1 MEKENLR
8 ETDEQ
13 ITTAEKEEVQGKD
26 HPQETEASGNS
37 GFPMAAAVLII
48 VFCIFIFIVA
58 FTDFLGS
65 RFGEKLENGV
75 LVLIAV
81 ILAGMLF
88 KDKIRKKK

>member
-1 MEKENLR
+1 MKKENLR

-13 ITTAEKEEVQGKD
+13 VTAEEKEEVQAAD

-37 GFPMAAAVLII
+37 GFRMATAVLII
-48 VFCIFIFIVA
+48 VICIFIFIVT

-81 ILAGMLF
+81 ILAGLLF
-88 KDKIRKKK
+88 KDKIRK

>member
-1 MEKENLR
+1 MEKENLH

-13 ITTAEKEEVQGKD
+13 IITEEKEELQAGEE
-26 HPQETEASGNS
+26 PQETETPGNS
-37 GFPMAAAVLII
+37 GFRMAAAVLII
-48 VFCIFIFIVA
+48 VICIFILIVT

-81 ILAGMLF
+81 ILAGLLL
-88 KDKIRKKK
+88 KDKIRKNK